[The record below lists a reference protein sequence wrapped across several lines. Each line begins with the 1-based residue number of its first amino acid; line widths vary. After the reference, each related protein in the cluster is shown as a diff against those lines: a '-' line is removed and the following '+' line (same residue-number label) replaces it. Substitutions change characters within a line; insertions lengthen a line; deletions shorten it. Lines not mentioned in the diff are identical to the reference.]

1 MSIIS
6 ISQAV
11 SDSTPVAD
19 PISPAA
25 KHRQQVVRAFT
36 GTMAFGF
43 VLATL
48 YLGVRIVTSRSTVH
62 TTAPVVKVAAPVAKS
77 VTTPQLMKAPAPV
90 VKAPAPVVK
99 APEPATSNIRTQQ
112 DSATSTIRHVVPKPG
127 EKYVQVAAFGPKAL
141 DSYIR
146 QLEGKGLRPLIA
158 PGPSDGIYR
167 ILIGPYTN
175 SETLE
180 QTRRTLQVVGMD
192 SIVRA
197 Y

>member
-11 SDSTPVAD
+11 NDSTPAASTE
-19 PISPAA
+19 SPGA
-25 KHRQQVVRAFT
+25 KQRQQVMRAFA
-36 GTMAFGF
+36 GTMALGL

-48 YLGVRIVTSRSTVH
+48 YVGARIVTSRKSVNSTR
-62 TTAPVVKVAAPVAKS
+62 PVAK
-77 VTTPQLMKAPAPV
+77 VATPAVQ
-90 VKAPAPVVK
+90 
-99 APEPATSNIRTQQ
+99 APEAARPVTATVPQSKPGKQP
-112 DSATSTIRHVVPKPG
+112 DSSTLPVHRNVTPRPG

-141 DSYIR
+141 ESYLR
-146 QLEGKGLRPLIA
+146 ALESKGLHPLVA
-158 PGPSDGIYR
+158 PGPADGIHR

-175 SETLE
+175 QETLE

-192 SIVRA
+192 SIVSS

>member
-11 SDSTPVAD
+11 GGSTPETD

-25 KHRQQVVRAFT
+25 KQRQLIVKAFA
-36 GTMAFGF
+36 GTMAFGL

-48 YLGVRIVTSRSTVH
+48 YLGARIATSRNNVH
-62 TTAPVVKVAAPVAKS
+62 ATAPVKIVVPVASLPK
-77 VTTPQLMKAPAPV
+77 PQPVITPAPRAAV
-90 VKAPAPVVK
+90 STLKKQA
-99 APEPATSNIRTQQ
+99 EST
-112 DSATSTIRHVVPKPG
+112 SATVRRNVIPHPG
-127 EKYVQVAAFGPKAL
+127 EKYVQVAAFGAKAM
-141 DSYIR
+141 DSYI
-146 QLEGKGLRPLIA
+146 QELESKGLRPLIA

-175 SETLE
+175 MDTLE